1 MKSFVKVKTFGYFQM
16 FNLKNLGKFM
26 KLVDLEFAGRFH
38 SMFCSGLWV
47 WHKPHTVV
55 KKKKKTKKRYKNS

>member
-1 MKSFVKVKTFGYFQM
+1 MKFFVEVKTFSIFKC
-16 FNLKNLGKFM
+16 LIEKLDKFM
-26 KLVDLEFAGRFH
+26 KLIDLEFAGRFH

-55 KKKKKTKKRYKNS
+55 KKKKKDQEKV